1 MIRSKTW
8 PLVVRAI
15 ELRDGVRGVLLSS
28 CIIVVVPV
36 AARLLSAG
44 AGVLLVNEQMRQ
56 RQE

>member
-44 AGVLLVNEQMRQ
+44 VLLVNEQMRQ
-56 RQE
+56 E